1 VEIRKADPQGAQNEK
16 QLFVVEGRLPVQA
29 VPESRHF
36 DVEAGCVEEV
46 GCGDSLTGH
55 LGANLV
61 RYPRSSEA
69 VVTSAVV
76 AVHMAYRSTYG
87 IESKEPLPVFAHV
100 SYAAGMASGTKP
112 PPGVL
117 SEALGEILRAQIARK
132 KLKQSDIAA
141 EMGISQTQLSGI
153 VNAKKHV
160 DIEQLDQLCW
170 VIGLEFW
177 EVVQEAD
184 NEVTDRQL
192 SDEWTARSLVHD

>member
-1 VEIRKADPQGAQNEK
+1 
-16 QLFVVEGRLPVQA
+16 
-29 VPESRHF
+29 
-36 DVEAGCVEEV
+36 
-46 GCGDSLTGH
+46 
-55 LGANLV
+55 
-61 RYPRSSEA
+61 
-69 VVTSAVV
+69 
-76 AVHMAYRSTYG
+76 
-87 IESKEPLPVFAHV
+87 
-100 SYAAGMASGTKP
+100 
-112 PPGVL
+112 VL